1 MNIIKKYF
9 ILHLLFYQVAFTQNN
24 LVDSLINLTKKT
36 TIADTL
42 KIKYYGDISWEL
54 MASDINQSLLFAEKE
69 LELATKINSKKD
81 IAQAESD
88 IGNVYNRK
96 ADYKNALIHYYKAS
110 ELRQQLNQSTK
121 LAGIYSNIATVLMRQ
136 NNFKDAID
144 INFKALKI
152 FEQEKDT
159 NKQGII
165 LGNIGN
171 IYYELEQNKEAL
183 IYFNKSLACA
193 RKVGNKTTIANVLV
207 NIGGLKFEEN
217 DLASALFYFLEAKTI
232 MEENNLK
239 YNLAVVYNNIGKIYA
254 AKNQEGK
261 AIEYY
266 EKSLKNRIELQD
278 EFGIGLSNLN
288 LGELYK
294 NQGNYSKAIES
305 LLISADIFKRT
316 NALLQL
322 KQTYGYLAE
331 TYKLKNDLSSAL
343 NYYEKYSQYKDSVYT
358 KDASDKLVEM
368 NTKYETE
375 AKEKE
380 NELLLAKNKLSNETI
395 KQQRTFS
402 YFIITAL
409 ILSAG
414 LAFFI
419 FRGLKQQ
426 RLANAI
432 ISEQKQEVEIKN
444 HVIEEK
450 QKEIIDS
457 ITYAKRIQQAL
468 LASKQMLD
476 SSLSNYFAL
485 YKPKDIV
492 SGDFY
497 WATNHQ
503 GRFYLAVCDS
513 TGHGVPGAF
522 MSLLNIGFLSE
533 AIKEKNISKPNEI
546 FNYVRERLIET
557 MSLEGQKDGFDGI
570 IICFDIEKT
579 QKQEELTIEYAA
591 AHNAPLLISNHEII
605 ELEKDKMPVGYGER
619 KDKFKLS
626 SITLKKDDILYLY
639 TDGFA
644 DQFGGPKGKKY
655 KYKKLQELLLQNHQL
670 SMTLQKES
678 LNNELENWKGNLEQV
693 DDVLVFGIKI

>member
-1 MNIIKKYF
+1 MKKQYIVSLFF
-9 ILHLLFYQVAFTQNN
+9 ISLISKSNFSQTS

-36 TIADTL
+36 TTSDIL

-54 MASDINQSLLFAEKE
+54 MASDIDQSLLYAEKE
-69 LELATKINSKKD
+69 LELATKLNSKKD

-96 ADYKNALIHYYKAS
+96 ADYKNALIHYYKAA
-110 ELRQQLNQSTK
+110 ELRQQLNQSAK

-152 FEQEKDT
+152 FEQERDT

-193 RKVGNKTTIANVLV
+193 RKVGNNTTIANVLV

-217 DLASALFYFLEAKTI
+217 DLASALFYFLEAKAI
-232 MEENNLK
+232 MEANNLK

-254 AKNQEGK
+254 AKNQEKK

-305 LLISADIFKRT
+305 LLISAEIFKKT

-331 TYKLKNDLSSAL
+331 TYKLKNDLNSAL

-358 KDASDKLVEM
+358 KDAADKLVEM

-380 NELLLAKNKLSNETI
+380 NELLQAKNTLSEKTI
-395 KQQRTFS
+395 SQQKTFT
-402 YFIITAL
+402 YFIL
-409 ILSAG
+409 ICLSLLIG
-414 LAFFI
+414 LVFFI
-419 FRGLKQQ
+419 FKGLKQQ
-426 RLANAI
+426 RKSNQI
-432 ISEQKQEVEIKN
+432 ITLQKEEVEKQKD
-444 HVIEEK
+444 VIAEK
-450 QKEIIDS
+450 QKEVIDS
-457 ITYAKRIQQAL
+457 ITYARRIQQAL
-468 LASKQMLD
+468 LASKSILEKN
-476 SSLSNYFAL
+476 LNNYFVM
-485 YKPKDIV
+485 YNPKDIV

-497 WATNHQ
+497 WATNHNNY
-503 GRFYLAVCDS
+503 FYLAICDS

-533 AIKEKNISKPNEI
+533 AIKEKNISQPNEV
-546 FNYVRERLIET
+546 FNYVRNRLIET

-570 IICFDIEKT
+570 LIRIDSNQKSEKL
-579 QKQEELTIEYAA
+579 KIDYAA
-591 AHNAPLLISNHEII
+591 AHNAPLLISDNSIN
-605 ELEKDKMPVGYGER
+605 ELSKNKMPVGYGE
-619 KDKFKLS
+619 KQDSFDLFSVELQKN
-626 SITLKKDDILYLY
+626 DILYLF

-644 DQFGGPKGKKY
+644 DQFGGEKGKKF
-655 KYKKLQELLLQNHQL
+655 KYKPLHELILKNSNLEMNTQKSTLL
-670 SMTLQKES
+670 
-678 LNNELENWKGNLEQV
+678 NEFNNWKGNLEQV
-693 DDVLVFGIKI
+693 DDVLIFGIKM